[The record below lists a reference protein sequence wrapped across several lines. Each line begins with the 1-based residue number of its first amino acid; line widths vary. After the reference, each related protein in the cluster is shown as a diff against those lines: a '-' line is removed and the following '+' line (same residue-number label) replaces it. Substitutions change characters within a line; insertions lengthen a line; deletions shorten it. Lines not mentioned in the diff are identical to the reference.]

1 MIDELRDHDPT
12 PSGEERAWMDSSV
25 SIVVKAVAL
34 AAVAITIGVSVS
46 ELLTA
51 EGVPSFA
58 IVARP

>member
-1 MIDELRDHDPT
+1 
-12 PSGEERAWMDSSV
+12 MDSSV

-46 ELLTA
+46 ELLTT